1 MIYFLYISMA
11 DKGRNKIM
19 AKYLLATVSTTIGGF
34 NKSHHWS
41 GVELHQGFCHYIS
54 VHPVDS
60 IHKYCVM
67 FPDNTK
73 SYLKHFLD
81 KTIKFRK
88 SNKHGKY
95 WIKTSVEHDELVRT
109 LHTLQGM

>member
-19 AKYLLATVSTTIGGF
+19 AKYLLATIEGF
-34 NKSHHWS
+34 NGSHHHWS
-41 GVELHQGFCHYIS
+41 GVELHQGFCHYIRA
-54 VHPVDS
+54 HPVDS
-60 IHKYCVM
+60 VHKYCIM
-67 FPDNTK
+67 FPDKTK
-73 SYLKHFLD
+73 SCLKHFLD

-88 SNKHGKY
+88 SKKHGKY